1 MQTPQR
7 WASKLPVKVRS
18 FAVEAK
24 PAMVDRSTQYDITDI
39 GDPQPVPETPVAT
52 KIPRPVP
59 SDDLDQSFMSG
70 SSIEID
76 EDQEDDPDYHPDF
89 DMEVS
94 DSEERLV

>member
-1 MQTPQR
+1 M
-7 WASKLPVKVRS
+7 
-18 FAVEAK
+18 EAK

-39 GDPQPVPETPVAT
+39 GNPQPVPETPVAT

-59 SDDLDQSFMSG
+59 SDDLDQSFMSD
-70 SSIEID
+70 SSMEID
-76 EDQEDDPDYHPDF
+76 EDQEDDPDYQPDF